1 MGTPHRGL
9 FPLENAI
16 CQPQQAEAI
25 PRQSEHNKCLSLLLT
40 KLKFVIF
47 RRSARTNECL
57 RLIAPSLLTD
67 ILLISKSSVIF
78 GLSITLGSSEVKFWG
93 CNQCLSQA
101 GWSCTKVMAKHCW
114 RGRKPRLLQVSVIL
128 FILPANSQM
137 LHQEQ
142 EVSPVPHQASANS
155 SKTKGQ

>member
-1 MGTPHRGL
+1 MLCICRSEGTAALVRTPHRGL
-9 FPLENAI
+9 FPLDNAI

-78 GLSITLGSSEVKFWG
+78 GSSVTPGSSEVNFWG

-101 GWSCTKVMAKHCW
+101 GWSCTKVTAKHCW
-114 RGRKPRLLQVSVIL
+114 ERRNLDSYRCLLLICPPAPRC
-128 FILPANSQM
+128 
-137 LHQEQ
+137 H
-142 EVSPVPHQASANS
+142 
-155 SKTKGQ
+155 T